1 MLASTN
7 VAVQPVTRIPTGSP
21 RHRYRNDT
29 VTDQTEW
36 GWIGAAFGLLGRP
49 ASSRADKYGPRF
61 GRFSSHTLGHVGV
74 GADTLPPVQFASTP
88 MPGPQGTRGKPTR
101 RDQILAAAAEL
112 FAKHGFHGV
121 GIDDIGAALGISG
134 PALYRHFRS
143 KDAML
148 GEMLTSISEY
158 LLAGGEQR
166 LAGAGTH
173 AERLAALI
181 RFHVD
186 FALDNPALITVQE
199 RDLANL
205 VDSARQTVR
214 ALQRRYVE
222 SWVRTI
228 REVTGGEGG
237 MDEPSARASAH
248 AVFGLINSTPH
259 STYLNREQMAALLRG
274 MATAALHGGREPVT

>member
-1 MLASTN
+1 M
-7 VAVQPVTRIPTGSP
+7 
-21 RHRYRNDT
+21 
-29 VTDQTEW
+29 
-36 GWIGAAFGLLGRP
+36 
-49 ASSRADKYGPRF
+49 
-61 GRFSSHTLGHVGV
+61 
-74 GADTLPPVQFASTP
+74 QFASTP
-88 MPGPQGTRGKPTR
+88 MSEPADGEAKPRR

-112 FAKHGFHGV
+112 FARHGFHGV

-166 LAGAGTH
+166 FAEGGTPVE
-173 AERLAALI
+173 ALTALI

-205 VDSARQTVR
+205 LDADRRTVR

-222 SWVRTI
+222 IWVGVI
-228 REVTGGEGG
+228 RGVVPGL
-237 MDEPSARASAH
+237 DEPSARACAH

-259 STYLNREQMAALLRG
+259 STYLNREQMAGLLRG
-274 MATAALHGGREPVT
+274 MATAAVTGLRETAG